1 MLPSAV
7 PIHTYYQQLHTSKI
21 AMATSSSS
29 RPHASEGVSS
39 SASTNIPL
47 KQNRSGPSAEEFF
60 EAYCDFFAKQE
71 ISTIPITKK

>member
-21 AMATSSSS
+21 A
-29 RPHASEGVSS
+29 
-39 SASTNIPL
+39 IPL